1 MINIEDLQDDTELD
15 PHEMRKL
22 RGGINM
28 VNTIITSYSYKPERE
43 TSASTQLLGEEPIWY
58 LFTPPL
64 CPLPWW
70 NTKA

>member
-22 RGGINM
+22 RGGININM
-28 VNTIITSYSYKPERE
+28 EDTIITSYSLKPERE

-64 CPLPWW
+64 GSD
-70 NTKA
+70 KGS